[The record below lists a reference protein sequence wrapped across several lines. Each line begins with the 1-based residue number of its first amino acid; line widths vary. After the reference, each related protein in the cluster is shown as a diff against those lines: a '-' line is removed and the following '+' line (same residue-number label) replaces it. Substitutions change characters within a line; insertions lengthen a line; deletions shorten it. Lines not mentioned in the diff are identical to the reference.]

1 MFGFL
6 KKSQDSSADGF
17 AAPVDGKC
25 ISIEEVADA
34 VFSSKMMGDGFA
46 IVPTGETVVA
56 PADGEIVMIPESK
69 HAFGM
74 KTKDGV
80 ELLVHIGL
88 DTVNLN
94 GQGFEVLTKQGTR
107 VKAGTP
113 IIRFDRSFMDKQGID
128 LTTMLVFTGGY
139 DKPVVLSCLGQEVK
153 AGDKVL

>member
-1 MFGFL
+1 MFGLF
-6 KKSQDSSADGF
+6 KKNQDSAEGTV
-17 AAPVDGKC
+17 AAPVTGKC
-25 ISIEEVADA
+25 IAIDQVADA

-46 IVPTGETVVA
+46 IVPTGDTVVA
-56 PADGEIVMIPESK
+56 PMDGEIVMIPESK

-74 KTKDGV
+74 QTKDGI

-94 GQGFEVLTKQGTR
+94 GQGFEVLAKQGSR

-113 IIRFDRSFMDKQGID
+113 VIRFDRSFMEGQGID

-139 DKPVVLSCLGQEVK
+139 DKPVVLSCEGQTVN

>member
-6 KKSQDSSADGF
+6 KKSQDNGTDGF
-17 AAPVDGKC
+17 VAPVTGKC

-46 IVPTGETVVA
+46 IVPTGDTVVA

-80 ELLVHIGL
+80 ELLVPAPFDRLYPHYLCAMIDGAL
-88 DTVNLN
+88 GEIDRYSGEMSQYNSMLAEFTLW
-94 GQGFEVLTKQGTR
+94 LRRRRPPRPAR
-107 VKAGTP
+107 VKW
-113 IIRFDRSFMDKQGID
+113 
-128 LTTMLVFTGGY
+128 
-139 DKPVVLSCLGQEVK
+139 
-153 AGDKVL
+153 

>member
-6 KKSQDSSADGF
+6 KKSQGSGTDGF
-17 AAPVDGKC
+17 VAPVTGKC
-25 ISIEEVADA
+25 ISIEDVADA

-46 IVPTGETVVA
+46 IVPTGDTVVA

-94 GQGFEVLTKQGTR
+94 GQGFEVLTKQGSR

-113 IIRFDRSFMDKQGID
+113 VIRFDRSFMEGKGID

-139 DKPVVLSCLGQEVK
+139 DKPVALSCVGQTVN